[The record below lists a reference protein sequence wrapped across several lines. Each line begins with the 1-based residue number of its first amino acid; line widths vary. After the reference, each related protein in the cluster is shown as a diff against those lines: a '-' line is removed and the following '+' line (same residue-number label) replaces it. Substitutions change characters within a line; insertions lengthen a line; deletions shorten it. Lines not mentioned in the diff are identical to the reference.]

1 VKNRVLQLAY
11 SMAGS
16 GREVMMDMKGVKA
29 TPDGVVVNSTNVIA
43 VEMEDL
49 TEKDR
54 NELKLEMQ
62 CDIEEIMAKKRDTR
76 FHASRRPGR
85 SSQER
90 GYNKGFK
97 ISKLSFHYGRISG
110 YDRCF
115 C

>member
-1 VKNRVLQLAY
+1 
-11 SMAGS
+11 MAGS